1 MMHLSLVKKMKLVL
15 IIIVRK
21 VDVKLIRNAL
31 MIGNFVC
38 KENVEIDAWRWDVL
52 GDVNLEHVTIS
63 KIQSEHV
70 SEELMI
76 KINVILKW
84 IIVMGGL
91 VSMIVIDIDVCHI
104 KDVFPGEYVMLKN
117 DSKYNP
123 QYFNIFNQILNGN
136 QEYLRRRF
144 SIKKIFIN

>member
-1 MMHLSLVKKMKLVL
+1 
-15 IIIVRK
+15 
-21 VDVKLIRNAL
+21 
-31 MIGNFVC
+31 MIGNFVY

-63 KIQSEHV
+63 KIQLEHA